1 MELQWRTAPSLRG
14 LRGLAV
20 FQLQNH
26 RFQLLQLFGLTTTLQ
41 RLGRLSF
48 AQHWGHL
55 LLLTLLNR
63 LKQGR
68 NSLNSQKDMEVEQ
81 WFGGSFG

>member
-48 AQHWGHL
+48 AQHWAPAAVDTVESAEARPQQPQQPEGH
-55 LLLTLLNR
+55 
-63 LKQGR
+63 GR
-68 NSLNSQKDMEVEQ
+68 
-81 WFGGSFG
+81 